1 VSDWA
6 LLHRAG
12 TRLFQAQ
19 FPPMLEG
26 LSNAALIRPSSSDG
40 SARGLPGSAS
50 VTPATAVPNP
60 LRDQG
65 RPSRLPPIPGTP
77 QNPRDLAVRLALQRR
92 NVRKILDPV
101 EIVAPG
107 PPRLCIGDRPA
118 FGFVHREGS
127 RQRAQFCA
135 GRACPLRHQAA
146 RRHAHGFHKSVDG
159 GQDQKEDRAFALL
172 AMTHI
177 QRSNIQPTIAS
188 GATAPMQK
196 PMMVGR
202 KRTSCRTRESLMRTS

>member
-1 VSDWA
+1 MGA
-6 LLHRAG
+6 
-12 TRLFQAQ
+12 
-19 FPPMLEG
+19 
-26 LSNAALIRPSSSDG
+26 SSDG
-40 SARGLPGSAS
+40 SARELTGSAS

-65 RPSRLPPIPGTP
+65 RLSRLPPIPGTP

-135 GRACPLRHQAA
+135 GRACPPRHPAA
-146 RRHAHGFHKSVDG
+146 RRHAHGFHKGVDG
-159 GQDQKEDRAFALL
+159 GQDQKEDPRSKLSGRNSRGSQALSAL
-172 AMTHI
+172 
-177 QRSNIQPTIAS
+177 
-188 GATAPMQK
+188 G
-196 PMMVGR
+196 
-202 KRTSCRTRESLMRTS
+202 CRHGYSRIEDVVRNRG

>member
-1 VSDWA
+1 MGA
-6 LLHRAG
+6 LW
-12 TRLFQAQ
+12 
-19 FPPMLEG
+19 
-26 LSNAALIRPSSSDG
+26 DG
-40 SARGLPGSAS
+40 SARELTGSAS

-65 RPSRLPPIPGTP
+65 RLSRLPPIPGTP

-92 NVRKILDPV
+92 NVRKILDAV

-118 FGFVHREGS
+118 FGFVHRKGS

-135 GRACPLRHQAA
+135 GRACPPRHQAA
-146 RRHAHGFHKSVDG
+146 RRHAHGFHKGVDG

-172 AMTHI
+172 AI
-177 QRSNIQPTIAS
+177 IGKRAQLFALVEFFGGRDRSSQV
-188 GATAPMQK
+188 ATRG
-196 PMMVGR
+196 GR
-202 KRTSCRTRESLMRTS
+202 RR

>member
-1 VSDWA
+1 MGA
-6 LLHRAG
+6 
-12 TRLFQAQ
+12 
-19 FPPMLEG
+19 
-26 LSNAALIRPSSSDG
+26 SSDG
-40 SARGLPGSAS
+40 SARELTGSAS

-65 RPSRLPPIPGTP
+65 RLSRLPPIPGTP

-135 GRACPLRHQAA
+135 GRACPPRHPAA
-146 RRHAHGFHKSVDG
+146 RCHATVSTRVWMEARTKRRTAPLRFSAIIGK
-159 GQDQKEDRAFALL
+159 RAQLFALVEFFGGRD
-172 AMTHI
+172 
-177 QRSNIQPTIAS
+177 RSSQSMSSTTVS
-188 GATAPMQK
+188 GGVA
-196 PMMVGR
+196 
-202 KRTSCRTRESLMRTS
+202 